1 MLRKFSLVG
10 IVSIALLMAGCKNE
24 IESAMSDTVDKT
36 NDMTKVLK
44 GVTDEAS
51 AKAAVPKVKAIL
63 ADIKA
68 IDARMDKIDKTKFTE
83 KDAAAMLKY
92 LEPMAKA
99 QTELATEKMRVMKFS
114 PELAAAL
121 SGM

>member
-1 MLRKFSLVG
+1 MLRTLSLVG
-10 IVSIALLMAGCKNE
+10 VVSIALLMAGCKNE
-24 IESAMSDTVDKT
+24 MESALSDTIDKT

-51 AKAAVPKVKAIL
+51 AKAAIPKVKTIL

-68 IDARMDKIDKTKFTE
+68 IDARMEKVDKSKFTE
-83 KDAAAMLKY
+83 KDAAAMFKY

-99 QTELATEKMRVMKFS
+99 QTELAAEKMRVMKIS
-114 PELAAAL
+114 PDLATAL